1 MLSKHPF
8 EIPPERKLTKN
19 EVADA
24 LRLSI
29 IAELDAVNL
38 YLQLA
43 RSIDD
48 EKVRKV
54 FEDIAKEEKTHVGEF
69 LALLKELDPQQVKEL
84 ERGEMEVKELAGG
97 SPTAS
102 ASNSTTGNS
111 FEELVSKEVKKTL
124 LNARLVSKKLPLL
137 KLGRGVEAVP
147 FEGIIDGRVERSV
160 LQLSEVYAKFRV
172 SQKAIDYAQKTGQV
186 LEMPDAH
193 KAALEVAL
201 IEDKHIMESL
211 LGCKNAVRIPLGN
224 WDEPGVSVADVAK
237 AVNELLKTGV
247 RRPLV
252 LFVSPA
258 RYVKLLSVSEKTGV
272 TDLER
277 VKTLVDEVVSTL
289 TLPDDKVL
297 LVSSMPE
304 VLDVVYGGDA
314 EVDYI
319 GPEDGCQVFRVW
331 SAIGVRIK
339 DPRGIVILEGSS
351 SEQR

>member
-8 EIPPERKLTKN
+8 EIPPERKLTKS
-19 EVADA
+19 EITDA

-29 IAELDAVNL
+29 IAELDAISL

-43 RSIDD
+43 RSTDD

-54 FEDIAKEEKTHVGEF
+54 LEDVAREEKTHAGEF
-69 LALLKELDPQQVKEL
+69 LALLKELDPQQAEEL
-84 ERGEMEVKELAGG
+84 EKGEKEVRGLIGGG
-97 SPTAS
+97 SATRN
-102 ASNSTTGNS
+102 SNNAAEQCL
-111 FEELVSKEVKKTL
+111 EELVSKEVRKTM

-147 FEGIIDGRVERSV
+147 FEGIIDGKVERGV
-160 LQLSEVYAKFRV
+160 LPLSEVSAKFRV
-172 SQKAIDYAQKTGQV
+172 SQRAIDYAKKTGQAI
-186 LEMPDAH
+186 EMPDAYN
-193 KAALEVAL
+193 AALEVAL
-201 IEDKHIMESL
+201 SEDKRITESL
-211 LGCKNAVRIPLGN
+211 LGCKNALRIPLSN

-247 RRPLV
+247 RRPLM
-252 LFVSPA
+252 LLVSPV

-277 VKTLVDEVVSTL
+277 VKMLVDEVVSTP
-289 TLPDDKVL
+289 TLPDDKAVL
-297 LVSSMPE
+297 ASSTPE

-314 EVDYI
+314 EVDCI
-319 GPEDGCQVFRVW
+319 GPEDGYVVFRVW

-339 DPRGIVILEGSS
+339 DPRGIVVLEGAS